1 MLTKNPKREAKWLG
15 AFVAAKLSTALF
27 EDALVHGIVKWDVV
41 FPISLSII
49 FAAALMAGA
58 GATAAEAET
67 PATETE
73 TETPATATARSGSV
87 AKSSSYSELE
97 CLYFGQSAH
106 PSIHLPESTKEAPQ
120 SKDAVCPTADE
131 FFYQCP
137 CAESGIAARFL
148 VQEGTNL
155 IVVPSSLMSN
165 WAEELILSLD
175 LNERRFDR
183 QMRTAP
189 LLHQVGH
196 NRLPLSFRMRS
207 SMALY

>member
-41 FPISLSII
+41 FSILLSVI
-49 FAAALMAGA
+49 FTAALMAGA
-58 GATAAEAET
+58 AAAEA
-67 PATETE
+67 
-73 TETPATATARSGSV
+73 ETPATATARSGNV
-87 AKSSSYSELE
+87 AKSSNHSDLE
-97 CLYFGQSAH
+97 CRYFGQSAH
-106 PSIHLPESTKEAPQ
+106 PSIHLPKSTKEAPQ

-155 IVVPSSLMSN
+155 ILVPSSLMSN
-165 WAEELILSLD
+165 WADELILSLD

-196 NRLPLSFRMRS
+196 NRLQLSFRMRS

>member
-1 MLTKNPKREAKWLG
+1 MLTKIPTREAKWLG

-27 EDALVHGIVKWDVV
+27 EDAIVHGIVKWDVV
-41 FPISLSII
+41 FSILLSII

-58 GATAAEAET
+58 GARAAEA
-67 PATETE
+67 
-73 TETPATATARSGSV
+73 ETPATATARSGGV
-87 AKSSSYSELE
+87 AESSSCSDLE

-106 PSIHLPESTKEAPQ
+106 PSIHLPKSTKEAPQ

-155 IVVPSSLMSN
+155 ILVPSSLMSN
-165 WAEELILSLD
+165 WADELILSLD

-196 NRLPLSFRMRS
+196 NRLQLSFRMRS
-207 SMALY
+207 SVALY

>member
-1 MLTKNPKREAKWLG
+1 M
-15 AFVAAKLSTALF
+15 AAKLSTALF

-41 FPISLSII
+41 FSILLSVI
-49 FAAALMAGA
+49 FTAALMAGA

-73 TETPATATARSGSV
+73 TPATKTETPATATARSGSV

-106 PSIHLPESTKEAPQ
+106 PSIHLPKSTKEAPQ

-155 IVVPSSLMSN
+155 ILVPSSLMSN
-165 WAEELILSLD
+165 WADELILSLD

-196 NRLPLSFRMRS
+196 NRLPLSFRMHS

>member
-15 AFVAAKLSTALF
+15 AFVAARLSTALF

-41 FPISLSII
+41 FSILLSII

-58 GATAAEAET
+58 GATAAEA
-67 PATETE
+67 
-73 TETPATATARSGSV
+73 ETPATATARSGSV

-106 PSIHLPESTKEAPQ
+106 PSIHLPKSTKEAPQ

-155 IVVPSSLMSN
+155 ILVPSSLMPN
-165 WAEELILSLD
+165 WADELILNLD

-196 NRLPLSFRMRS
+196 NRLQLSFRMRS